1 MLDGMTR
8 TLLAALAGLA
18 ATAADLPAQS
28 FRRNQ
33 PARVVLE
40 ARAPAPITSAP
51 QTVDIVLSA
60 TPLPGIHVYAPGN
73 ADYIPVSVTIFP
85 VEGLAA
91 GTPVFPRAEPYFFA
105 PLRQSVK
112 VYSRPFVIRVP
123 LKVLPAFA
131 KSREPGP
138 SEVAITGQ
146 VDYQSCDDK
155 VCFPPQSVPFAV
167 KVPVKLGRESPRR

>member
-1 MLDGMTR
+1 MLNGMTR
-8 TLLAALAGLA
+8 ALLAALAGLA
-18 ATAADLPAQS
+18 AAAADLPAQS
-28 FRRNQ
+28 FRKNQ
-33 PARVVLE
+33 PPRVVLE
-40 ARAPAPITSAP
+40 ARASAPITPATES
-51 QTVDIVLSA
+51 VDITLSA

-73 ADYIPVSVTIFP
+73 PDYIPVSVTIFP

-91 GTPVFPRAEPYFFA
+91 GTPVFPDAEPYFFA

-131 KSREPGP
+131 KSRAPKA
-138 SEVAITGQ
+138 SQVEVTGL

-155 VCFPPQSVPFAV
+155 VCFPPQSIPFAV
-167 KVPVKLGRESPRR
+167 QVPVKLGPKTPRR